1 MEALVVILLPLVAL
15 NLWMTRRV
23 LRAGPLLDHK
33 AVLIGGIWLGP
44 FMGAI
49 GVALHLR
56 HRLGSAE
63 IEQPLPPRIA
73 PPDHVDAPGL
83 DPLPVQTCLRDAH
96 GWMVLDWT
104 VVNAWLDAIV
114 DPEQR
119 QAARLACQRA
129 WLMHLR
135 DGMGEYA
142 WLHETD
148 EVLLLSTA
156 EPRTAK
162 ATADFI
168 ARTHRR
174 VTRVL
179 GALTT
184 PKPGSKSILVVFD
197 DEESYYTYTA
207 AYEHAEGELA
217 FSGGMFID
225 AGCPHFVTRRE
236 DLSRIEPVIAHEL
249 THAALAHLK
258 LPLWLDEG
266 IAVNTER
273 LLTGARHGEHTPQ
286 QLQRMH
292 QRFWG
297 EAEIQQFW
305 TGESF
310 RRPDDGNKLSYDL
323 ARVIV
328 EQLAKSWEPFA
339 AFVVQASR
347 NDAGAQAARDA
358 LGIDLG
364 AMVCALLQREPL
376 ATWEPRS
383 AMRLMDGRPLL
394 AETPRT

>member
-1 MEALVVILLPLVAL
+1 MEALVVVLLPLIAL
-15 NLWMTRRV
+15 NLWVTRRV
-23 LRAGPLLDHK
+23 LRAGAMLDHK
-33 AVLIGGIWLGP
+33 GVLIGGIWLGP
-44 FMGAI
+44 FIGAL

-56 HRLGSAE
+56 DRLGSAE
-63 IEQPLPPRIA
+63 IEQPLPQRIA
-73 PPDHVDAPGL
+73 APEHVDAPGRS
-83 DPLPVQTCLRDAH
+83 PLPVQACLRDAH
-96 GWMVLDWT
+96 GWLVFDWT
-104 VVNAWLDAIV
+104 IVNAWLDAIA
-114 DPEQR
+114 DAPQR

-135 DGMGEYA
+135 DAIGEYA

-156 EPRTAK
+156 RPRAAK

-168 ARTHRR
+168 ARTRRR
-174 VTRVL
+174 VSRVL
-179 GALTT
+179 GPLAT
-184 PKPGSKSILVVFD
+184 PRAGDKSILVVFD

-249 THAALAHLK
+249 THAMLSHLQ

-286 QLQRMH
+286 ELQRMH

-323 ARVIV
+323 ARIIV
-328 EQLAKSWEPFA
+328 EQLAKTWEPFA
-339 AFVVQASR
+339 SFVAHASR
-347 NDAGAQAARDA
+347 EDAGALAARES
-358 LGIDLG
+358 LGIELG
-364 AMVCALLQREPL
+364 AMVCALLEREPGPAWSPAL
-376 ATWEPRS
+376 PDTFH
-383 AMRLMDGRPLL
+383 
-394 AETPRT
+394 T